1 MTVILRVSLG
11 IALVLIP
18 QQGLELHITGFLCT
32 EGLDLC
38 QGVLPMELAALLLP
52 LVVGLHL
59 FLLAVVISDFAN
71 LVDRLLSLFLRIL
84 SDLDQLL
91 DFRSDL
97 FVLILYSIFE
107 SSYLLLNLILDLA
120 LHVIKSIVYS
130 KRLSVFAIAG

>member
-1 MTVILRVSLG
+1 MTVILRVSLS
-11 IALVLIP
+11 IALVLVP
-18 QQGLELHITGFLCT
+18 QQGLELHITGFLGT

-84 SDLDQLL
+84 RYLDQLL

-130 KRLSVFAIAG
+130 KRLPVFTIAG